1 MKFCP
6 LVSQSGKDG
15 NTETLS
21 HFKAAMSYI
30 AQLCRLL
37 AFYLGVNL
45 PKRVSHM
52 DFVRN
57 DLDHKRLTNRI
68 TRVNT
73 NVLFLCT
80 SQRIAPIHLRTVN
93 PLARLLTLL
102 DKNVCDLGR

>member
-1 MKFCP
+1 MEA
-6 LVSQSGKDG
+6 L
-15 NTETLS
+15 N
-21 HFKAAMSYI
+21 HFKVAMSYI

-37 AFYLGVNL
+37 AFYLGVSL
-45 PKRVSHM
+45 PKRVSQL

-57 DLDHKRLTNRI
+57 DLDHKRLISRI

-80 SQRIAPIHLRTVN
+80 SQRVAPVHLRPVN

-102 DKNVCDLGR
+102 DSNICDLGRYSTANPWF